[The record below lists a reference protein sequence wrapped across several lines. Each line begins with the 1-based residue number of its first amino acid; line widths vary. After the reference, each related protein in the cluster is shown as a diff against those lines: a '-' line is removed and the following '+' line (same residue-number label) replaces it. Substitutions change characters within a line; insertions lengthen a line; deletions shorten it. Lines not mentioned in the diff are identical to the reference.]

1 MLHKLV
7 NRLGRL
13 NGVASLFFFLIAI
26 AAVPCMAFIFHLTFL
41 QTIWAR
47 LVLFWAAVA
56 VASLFWMATYANR
69 PEKQPKSRA
78 SALAASLAISLI
90 ASASLYLGL
99 SYLPEITD
107 YPFTLTWSEASRYYY
122 ASLYF
127 SERIYG
133 AHATPTVLHPSRY
146 LLQAVPFLIPRDVLY
161 PHSSIL
167 LHRAWQVLLWI
178 TLPTLVG
185 YMLARRLQ
193 IPSGLQRWLFIGFVV
208 LFLMI
213 GPVYYHLLVPVA
225 LVVAGF
231 HTAQALGSAATRS
244 DTEHPVKIRRF
255 LISALIVLAASAWA
269 GISRVNWYPVPGCL
283 AAALILLE
291 EPIYTTDKL
300 AKPSHKTVWVYIL
313 RLAGWVVFGTGIA
326 FVSQM
331 GYIAWS
337 GNSAEHFTTS
347 FTSDLLWHRLLPNST
362 YPPGLVLAIAIVSLP
377 LIIVIL
383 NRLFVAHGQPTW
395 RNIHFVRLL
404 GLAGILF
411 VFFTGGMVVSVKIGG
426 GSNLHNLDA
435 YMTFLLLISAY
446 FYYRRVA
453 IEAPHSHV
461 DKKESAPATAS
472 GQNPPV
478 KGGPGLLRKS
488 LGWMLSANFGLGLG
502 LFVTA
507 SSTVITR
514 APVFSFPDPH
524 ETAENLNELATPIFR
539 VLQETPAVQNGGEIL
554 FIGNR
559 QLITFGYFDLPL
571 VAEYERVFLMEAA
584 MANDETYLNQ
594 FHQDLAKRRFAL
606 IISEPLSTTLKKPKD
621 DFGAENNA
629 WVNNVSRVVLCYYT
643 PIKTLRTV
651 QMQILAPA
659 SQPKKDCP

>member
-1 MLHKLV
+1 MTLKFLS
-7 NRLGRL
+7 RLGRL
-13 NGVASLFFFLIAI
+13 NGVATLIFFLVAI
-26 AAVPCMAFIFHLTFL
+26 AAVPCMAFIFHLTLL

-47 LVLFWAAVA
+47 LVFFWAAVA
-56 VASLFWMATYANR
+56 IASLFLMAAYTNR
-69 PEKQPKSRA
+69 PGKELEGQTINIRWG
-78 SALAASLAISLI
+78 ASLAISLI
-90 ASASLYLGL
+90 ASASLYLVL

-133 AHATPTVLHPSRY
+133 VHATPTVLHPSRY

-178 TLPTLVG
+178 TLPTLTG
-185 YMLARRLQ
+185 YVLARRLRV
-193 IPSGLQRWLFIGFVV
+193 PSGLQRWLFIGFAI

-213 GPVYYHLLVPVA
+213 GPVYYHLLVPAA
-225 LVVAGF
+225 LVLAGF
-231 HTAQALGSAATRS
+231 HTAHAPGIAAARFGTQRE
-244 DTEHPVKIRRF
+244 TNIRRF
-255 LISALIVLAASAWA
+255 LISALVVLVASAWA

-291 EPIYTTDKL
+291 EPIYTADKL
-300 AKPSHKTVWVYIL
+300 ANPSRKTVWIYIL
-313 RLAGWVVFGTGIA
+313 RLAGWVIFGTGIA

-362 YPPGLVLAIAIVSLP
+362 YPPGLVLAIAVVSLP
-377 LIIVIL
+377 LILVIFS
-383 NRLFVAHGQPTW
+383 RLFVHQPGQPTW
-395 RNIHFVRLL
+395 RNIHFIRLL
-404 GLAGILF
+404 GLAGILS
-411 VFFTGGMVVSVKIGG
+411 VFFAGGMVVSVKIGG

-435 YMTFLLLISAY
+435 YLTFLLLISAY

-453 IEAPHSHV
+453 V
-461 DKKESAPATAS
+461 DAVLPPANEQSVSPAETAR
-472 GQNPPV
+472 
-478 KGGPGLLRKS
+478 PGLLLRQS
-488 LGWMLSANFGLGLG
+488 LNIGLGLG
-502 LFVTA
+502 LFVAA

-514 APVFSFPDPH
+514 APVFSFPDPY
-524 ETAENLNELATPIFR
+524 ETAENLNELASPIFR
-539 VLQETPAVQNGGEIL
+539 VLQATPNVQNGGEIL

-571 VAEYERVFLMEAA
+571 VADYERVFLMEAA

-594 FHQDLAKRRFAL
+594 FHQDLAKKRFAL